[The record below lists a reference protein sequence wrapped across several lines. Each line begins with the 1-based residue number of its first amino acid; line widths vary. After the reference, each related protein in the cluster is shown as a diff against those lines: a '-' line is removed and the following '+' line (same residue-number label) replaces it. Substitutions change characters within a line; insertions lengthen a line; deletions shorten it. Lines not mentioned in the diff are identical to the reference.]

1 MDGNT
6 IINFHYNRY
15 NKTTVM
21 ITILIGISGSG
32 KTTLAKE
39 MISKNK
45 NLVRINRD
53 DLRASQNGES

>member
-1 MDGNT
+1 
-6 IINFHYNRY
+6 
-15 NKTTVM
+15 M

-53 DLRASQNGES
+53 DLRKNFIWSRPNRFFLLS